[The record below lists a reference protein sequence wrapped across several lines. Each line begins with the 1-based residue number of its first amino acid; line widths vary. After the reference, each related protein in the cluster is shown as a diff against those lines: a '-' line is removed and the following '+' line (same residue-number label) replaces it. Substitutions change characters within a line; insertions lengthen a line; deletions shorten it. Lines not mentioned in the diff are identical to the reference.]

1 MVVQNSSPSN
11 EQRVPTPLRQKL
23 LSQTWTV
30 ILATSIVAGLTA
42 IGIQQLNSRVK
53 QSNELSILLS
63 HMKEQLSRLNSLE
76 WEAISQGEIDED
88 LTEELA
94 EYREDTVELIEDLKQ
109 QNTQSLQLST
119 IISHYQEYETQVNR
133 TLDMVEQGVSS
144 ATLKAEIFEID
155 DVYDELYEEIS
166 SQELLYITQ
175 AQTIQAWATTGTT
188 VSIVLAAII
197 INGLIYQSSK
207 SLNAKNQAL
216 KRSYQNLQQTQ
227 DQLIQN
233 EKMAALGQLVAGI
246 AHEINNPLGAIQA
259 SADNTDQALKAAYTD
274 LPHLPQHLN
283 DDQQKQFF
291 ALLYQSLNGKV
302 LNSSSRA
309 DRSQKRQLIKQLK
322 ANEVEDARDMA
333 DLLVEMGI
341 YGDIESFLALLKSEW
356 GEWAMQLAYNL
367 SCASTNSEIIRTAV
381 DRASKTVFALKSYA
395 RYDHT
400 GQPQLVNLNEGIKTV
415 LEIYR
420 NQLKYNIELICDFQP
435 IPDFLGYPDQLTQ
448 IWSNL
453 IHNAIQAM
461 ENQGVLTIS
470 TAKSN
475 HEAQITIT
483 DTGSG
488 IAPEV
493 QTKIFDAFFT
503 TKLMGE
509 GSGLGLHITKKVLEQ
524 HQGRIDFESRPGH
537 TQFRVWLPLLQSE
550 QVDTP
555 EAKSDAQPEIR
566 GVA

>member
-1 MVVQNSSPSN
+1 MAVQTSSPSN
-11 EQRVPTPLRQKL
+11 EQIVPTPLRQNL
-23 LSQTWTV
+23 LSRTWTV

-42 IGIQQLNSRVK
+42 IGIQQLNSKVE
-53 QSNELSILLS
+53 QSNELSLLLS
-63 HMKEQLSRLNSLE
+63 RMKEQLSRLNSLE
-76 WEAISQGEIDED
+76 WEAIAQGEIDED
-88 LTEELA
+88 LTEELV
-94 EYREDTVELIEDLKQ
+94 EYRGDTVELIKNLEQ
-109 QNTQSLQLST
+109 QNTQSLQLAT
-119 IISHYQEYETQVNR
+119 IISHYQEYETQVNS

-144 ATLKAEIFEID
+144 ATLSAEIFLID
-155 DVYDELYEEIS
+155 DVYDELYQEIS
-166 SQELLYITQ
+166 SQELIYITQ
-175 AQTIQAWATTGTT
+175 AQTIQAWATTGTIA
-188 VSIVLAAII
+188 SIVLAAII

-216 KRSYQNLQQTQ
+216 KLSYQNLQQTQ
-227 DQLIQN
+227 EQLIQN

-259 SADNTDQALKAAYTD
+259 SADNTDQALKAAYND
-274 LPHLPQHLN
+274 LPNLYQHLN

-291 ALLYQSLNGKV
+291 ELLHQSLDGKV

-309 DRSQKRQLIKQLK
+309 DRSQKRQLIKELK
-322 ANEVEDARDMA
+322 ANEVEDAREMA

-341 YGDIESFLALLKSEW
+341 HNDLESFLALLKSEW
-356 GEWAMQLAYNL
+356 GEWAIQLAYNL

-400 GQPQLVNLNEGIKTV
+400 GQQQLVNLNEGIKTV

-435 IPDFLGYPDQLTQ
+435 IPDFWGYPDQLTQ

-461 ENQGVLTIS
+461 GHQGVLTIS

-475 HEAQITIT
+475 DEAQVTIT

-493 QTKIFDAFFT
+493 QAKIFDAFFT
-503 TKLMGE
+503 TKRMGE
-509 GSGLGLHITKKVLEQ
+509 GSGLGLHITKKVLDQ

-550 QVDTP
+550 QADTP
-555 EAKSDAQPEIR
+555 EAKPDVR